1 MKREA
6 WENGFRKRIK
16 ARQTLYGY
24 ANSAM
29 AVKMHMSVESWSY
42 RLAKPE
48 RFKYGELRKLE
59 KILNMNIFSEEV
71 E

>member
-1 MKREA
+1 
-6 WENGFRKRIK
+6 
-16 ARQTLYGY
+16 
-24 ANSAM
+24 M

>member
-6 WENGFRKRIK
+6 WENDFRNRIK
-16 ARQTLYGY
+16 ARQMLYGY
-24 ANSAM
+24 TNSAM
-29 AVKMHMSVESWSY
+29 AVKMHMSPEAWYY

-48 RFKYGELRKLE
+48 RFKYGELRRLE

-71 E
+71 K